1 MILQS
6 DRPTATWR
14 KVQIQTHHDLVVVTH
29 CYTLAMQYQSLSK
42 RYVPEVITY
51 ITNALAVLALK
62 PLAESV
68 DGSPDWHV
76 PCADTQPVSFT
87 HTIKTDKS
95 LTGSPLQGC
104 FAVST

>member
-6 DRPTATWR
+6 DRPAATGG
-14 KVQIQTHHDLVVVTH
+14 KVQIQTHRDLVVVTH

-42 RYVPEVITY
+42 RYVPEVVTY

-62 PLAESV
+62 PLPESV
-68 DGSPDWHV
+68 DGSPNWHV
-76 PCADTQPVSFT
+76 HVRIPASLFT

-95 LTGSPLQGC
+95 LTGSPLQAC
-104 FAVST
+104 FAIST